1 MAPAPARALLVTLLA
16 AASST
21 VTVVALTPAAPRQA
35 IDFPEDLVLLRS
47 AGEPEFQRAAVQ
59 TCTVNRQHG
68 FSLLTPGF
76 ADGMASV
83 NFVRT
88 RASYINGSACV
99 CHLAEATNAT
109 GGPIPG
115 FITAGESTVVLD
127 AGGSPCDM
135 ALKKLCP
142 GDFQRGPACWTCA
155 RGVHAAALKAA
166 GCDKAAYKGYCGPQ
180 NEEELSAVLMDAHR
194 EVERRGLQGGK
205 ICMSGNYVRLASHAH
220 CHCRRPSTP
229 LARCTPPPACYS
241 RARVCVCLRACVCLA
256 AAVVWQTCATI
267 EHFAAFAPAF
277 GRRPYI
283 LESNL
288 SLVVKTDYSLAG
300 VALRLSTVIAGVP
313 LAGEIVPNSAG
324 HAKLEFSLSLL
335 PRANFS
341 ETVNI
346 TLTLPDGR
354 SKSKPRRFMRCAAGK
369 KRLFWS
375 HFYILQ
381 TIILPRQARDKHRA
395 STQKKRVVFFLQG
408 LAPCRRHADEHCA
421 GRSRV
426 RRSADGRRAQDMQR
440 LV

>member
-205 ICMSGNYVRLASHAH
+205 ICMSGNYVRLASPRPACTLLTAARRLRHATH
-220 CHCRRPSTP
+220 GPVCVPACLRVPGWLLWADLRNDRALRCVCACLWAPP
-229 LARCTPPPACYS
+229 LHPREQPLPGGQDRLLLGWGGPPP
-241 RARVCVCLRACVCLA
+241 
-256 AAVVWQTCATI
+256 Q
-267 EHFAAFAPAF
+267 H
-277 GRRPYI
+277 
-283 LESNL
+283 
-288 SLVVKTDYSLAG
+288 
-300 VALRLSTVIAGVP
+300 
-313 LAGEIVPNSAG
+313 G
-324 HAKLEFSLSLL
+324 H
-335 PRANFS
+335 R
-341 ETVNI
+341 
-346 TLTLPDGR
+346 
-354 SKSKPRRFMRCAAGK
+354 
-369 KRLFWS
+369 
-375 HFYILQ
+375 
-381 TIILPRQARDKHRA
+381 
-395 STQKKRVVFFLQG
+395 
-408 LAPCRRHADEHCA
+408 
-421 GRSRV
+421 
-426 RRSADGRRAQDMQR
+426 RRAAR
-440 LV
+440 R

>member
-220 CHCRRPSTP
+220 CHCHRPSTP
-229 LARCTPPPACYS
+229 LA
-241 RARVCVCLRACVCLA
+241 ARRLRHATHGPVCVYSRACVCLA
-256 AAVVWQTCATI
+256 GCCCMADL
-267 EHFAAFAPAF
+267 
-277 GRRPYI
+277 RNDR
-283 LESNL
+283 
-288 SLVVKTDYSLAG
+288 
-300 VALRLSTVIAGVP
+300 ALRCVCACLWAPP
-313 LAGEIVPNSAG
+313 LHPREQPLPGGQDRLLLGWGGPPPQHG
-324 HAKLEFSLSLL
+324 H
-335 PRANFS
+335 R
-341 ETVNI
+341 
-346 TLTLPDGR
+346 
-354 SKSKPRRFMRCAAGK
+354 
-369 KRLFWS
+369 
-375 HFYILQ
+375 
-381 TIILPRQARDKHRA
+381 
-395 STQKKRVVFFLQG
+395 
-408 LAPCRRHADEHCA
+408 
-421 GRSRV
+421 
-426 RRSADGRRAQDMQR
+426 RRAAR
-440 LV
+440 R

>member
-1 MAPAPARALLVTLLA
+1 V
-16 AASST
+16 
-21 VTVVALTPAAPRQA
+21 
-35 IDFPEDLVLLRS
+35 
-47 AGEPEFQRAAVQ
+47 
-59 TCTVNRQHG
+59 
-68 FSLLTPGF
+68 
-76 ADGMASV
+76 
-83 NFVRT
+83 
-88 RASYINGSACV
+88 
-99 CHLAEATNAT
+99 
-109 GGPIPG
+109 
-115 FITAGESTVVLD
+115 
-127 AGGSPCDM
+127 
-135 ALKKLCP
+135 
-142 GDFQRGPACWTCA
+142 PACAW
-155 RGVHAAALKAA
+155 L
-166 GCDKAAYKGYCGPQ
+166 
-180 NEEELSAVLMDAHR
+180 
-194 EVERRGLQGGK
+194 
-205 ICMSGNYVRLASHAH
+205 
-220 CHCRRPSTP
+220 
-229 LARCTPPPACYS
+229 
-241 RARVCVCLRACVCLA
+241 

-324 HAKLEFSLSLL
+324 HAKLEFPLSLL

-395 STQKKRVVFFLQG
+395 STQKERVVFSYRA
-408 LAPCRRHADEHCA
+408 LAPAA
-421 GRSRV
+421 GMPTSTEQVDHESGGLLMDGV
-426 RRSADGRRAQDMQR
+426 RKTCNGWFNNPNGGIAGQPASDTCDIARTNELRTQTLLAAKNQAAQVAQQGMHGLTFLRDAIMTECTCIYTYNCICMR
-440 LV
+440 KAHLFAAPLL